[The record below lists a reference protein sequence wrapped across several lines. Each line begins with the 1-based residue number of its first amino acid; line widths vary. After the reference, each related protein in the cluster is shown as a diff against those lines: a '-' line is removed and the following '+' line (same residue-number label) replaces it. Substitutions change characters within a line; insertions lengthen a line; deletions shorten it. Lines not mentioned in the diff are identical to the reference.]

1 MLNKNIFRKNNK
13 TNSNPPMFY
22 GWIIVLICAIGN
34 FYSGPGQTF
43 SISIFID
50 SFINYLGM
58 SRALISTYY
67 SVATLLAGILVIFI
81 SRQIDNLGHRKA
93 ITLISLFFGAVCLY
107 MSFVIHPFM
116 LFIGFFLL
124 RLFGQSSMTIGPST
138 LIPHW
143 FETKRGKA
151 LSLMSMGSTIAA
163 FLLPL
168 MNIWL
173 INSFGWRNAWRFWA
187 ANIWFVMVPLA
198 WYFIHNKPKDIGLTM
213 DGKISESVYDYK
225 TSEKRTDYDI
235 EKVPSKT
242 LKEASKTLSFW
253 LLLLC
258 VFIPSMINTGITF
271 HIVSIFDCSG
281 FSARVAATVLSIIA
295 ITSLFSALFAGYI
308 LDRVKLR
315 NVLMVVYIFY
325 FFILIWLLNVN
336 TMQTAF
342 MYGFFAGIMMGF
354 YHVIINIVWPI
365 YFGLRHLASIRGTVQ
380 TSMVIG
386 SAFGPLP
393 FGFAYHL
400 FGGYKE
406 IIIVMILLSGLTAI
420 ATFFIFPPFM
430 KK

>member
-1 MLNKNIFRKNNK
+1 
-13 TNSNPPMFY
+13 
-22 GWIIVLICAIGN
+22 
-34 FYSGPGQTF
+34 
-43 SISIFID
+43 
-50 SFINYLGM
+50 
-58 SRALISTYY
+58 
-67 SVATLLAGILVIFI
+67 
-81 SRQIDNLGHRKA
+81 
-93 ITLISLFFGAVCLY
+93 
-107 MSFVIHPFM
+107 
-116 LFIGFFLL
+116 
-124 RLFGQSSMTIGPST
+124 
-138 LIPHW
+138 
-143 FETKRGKA
+143 
-151 LSLMSMGSTIAA
+151 
-163 FLLPL
+163 
-168 MNIWL
+168 
-173 INSFGWRNAWRFWA
+173 
-187 ANIWFVMVPLA
+187 
-198 WYFIHNKPKDIGLTM
+198 
-213 DGKISESVYDYK
+213 
-225 TSEKRTDYDI
+225 
-235 EKVPSKT
+235 VPSKT

-258 VFIPSMINTGITF
+258 VFAPSMINTGITF

>member
-1 MLNKNIFRKNNK
+1 MLNKNIVRKNNK
-13 TNSNPPMFY
+13 TNSDSPIFY

-50 SFINYLGM
+50 SFINYLGL

-93 ITLISLFFGAVCLY
+93 ITLISLFFGAVCMY
-107 MSFVIHPFM
+107 MSLVIHPFM

-143 FETKRGKA
+143 FEIKRGRA

-163 FLLPL
+163 FLLPII
-168 MNIWL
+168 NIWL

-225 TSEKRTDYDI
+225 TFEKRTDYDI
-235 EKVPSKT
+235 GKVPSKT
-242 LKEASKTLSFW
+242 LTEASKTLSFW

-258 VFIPSMINTGITF
+258 VFAPSMINTGITF
-271 HIVSIFDCSG
+271 HIVSIFDSSG
-281 FSARVAATVLSIIA
+281 FPAQVAATVLSIQA

-308 LDRVKLR
+308 LDRAKLR
-315 NVLMVVYIFY
+315 TVLMAIYIFY
-325 FFILIWLLNVN
+325 FFVLIWLLNIN
-336 TMQTAF
+336 SLQTALI
-342 MYGFFAGIMMGF
+342 YAFFAGIMMGF
-354 YHVIINIVWPI
+354 YQVIINIVWPK

-406 IIIVMILLSGLTAI
+406 IIIVMILFSGLTAI
-420 ATFFIFPPFM
+420 ATFFIFPPL

>member
-13 TNSNPPMFY
+13 TNSNSPIFY
-22 GWIIVLICAIGN
+22 GWIIVFICALGN

-50 SFINYLGM
+50 SFIDYLGM

-67 SVATLLAGILVIFI
+67 SLATLLAGILVIVI
-81 SRQIDNLGHRKA
+81 SRQIDNFGHRKA
-93 ITLISLFFGAVCLY
+93 ITLISLIFGAVCVF
-107 MSFVIHPFM
+107 MSFITHPLM

-143 FETKRGKA
+143 FEIKRGQA
-151 LSLMSMGSTIAA
+151 LSLMSIGQTIAA
-163 FLLPL
+163 FLLPII
-168 MNIWL
+168 NVWL
-173 INSFGWRNAWRFWA
+173 ISSFGWRNAWRFWA

-198 WYFIHNKPKDIGLTM
+198 WYFIRNRPKDIGLAM
-213 DGKISESVYDYK
+213 DGKISEPIYEYK
-225 TSEKRTDYDI
+225 SLDEKCDYDI
-235 EKVPSKT
+235 EEIPSRT
-242 LKEASKTLSFW
+242 LGQAIKILSFW

-258 VFIPSMINTGITF
+258 VFAPSMINTGITF
-271 HIVSIFDCSG
+271 HIVSIFSSTG
-281 FSARVAATVLSIIA
+281 LSTKVAAAVLSIQA
-295 ITSLFSALFAGYI
+295 ITNLFSTLLAGYI
-308 LDRVKLR
+308 MDRIKLR
-315 NVLMVVYIFY
+315 TVIIAVYAFY
-325 FFILIWLLNVN
+325 FFVLIWLVNVN
-336 TMQTAF
+336 SLQTAIL
-342 MYGFFAGIMMGF
+342 YGFFSGIMMGF
-354 YHVIINIVWPI
+354 YHLLINIVWPV

-406 IIIVMILLSGLTAI
+406 IIIVMILFSGLTAI
-420 ATFFIFPPFM
+420 ATFFIFPPDR
-430 KK
+430 KN

>member
-1 MLNKNIFRKNNK
+1 MLNKNIVRKNNK
-13 TNSNPPMFY
+13 TNSDSPIFY

-50 SFINYLGM
+50 SFINYFGL

-93 ITLISLFFGAVCLY
+93 ITLISLFFGAVCMY
-107 MSFVIHPFM
+107 MSLVIHPFM

-143 FETKRGKA
+143 FEIKRGRA

-163 FLLPL
+163 FLLPII
-168 MNIWL
+168 NIWL

-225 TSEKRTDYDI
+225 TFEKRTDYDI
-235 EKVPSKT
+235 GKVPSKT

-258 VFIPSMINTGITF
+258 VFAPSMINTGITF
-271 HIVSIFDCSG
+271 HIVSIFDSSG
-281 FSARVAATVLSIIA
+281 FPAQVAATVLSIQA

-308 LDRVKLR
+308 LDRAKLR
-315 NVLMVVYIFY
+315 TVLMAIYIFY
-325 FFILIWLLNVN
+325 FFVLIWLLNIN
-336 TMQTAF
+336 SLQTALI
-342 MYGFFAGIMMGF
+342 YAFFAGIMMGF
-354 YHVIINIVWPI
+354 YQVIINIVWPK

-406 IIIVMILLSGLTAI
+406 IIIVMILFSGLTAI
-420 ATFFIFPPFM
+420 ATFFIFPPL